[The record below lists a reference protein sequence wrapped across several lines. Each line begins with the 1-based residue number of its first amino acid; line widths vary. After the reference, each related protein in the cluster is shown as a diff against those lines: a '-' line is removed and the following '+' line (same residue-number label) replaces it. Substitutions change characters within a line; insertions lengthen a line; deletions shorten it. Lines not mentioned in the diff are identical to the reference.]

1 MTGLDLEAMNNL
13 AKTDEGM
20 ADLMSKAFE
29 YYMLKGRPGY
39 IERIEQ
45 DRIATLKA
53 NKVMNAIYGSNY
65 ID

>member
-20 ADLMSKAFE
+20 ADLMNKAFE

-39 IERIEQ
+39 IERIDR
-45 DRIATLKA
+45 DRIAMLNAKV
-53 NKVMNAIYGSNY
+53 VMNDIYGSDY
-65 ID
+65 V